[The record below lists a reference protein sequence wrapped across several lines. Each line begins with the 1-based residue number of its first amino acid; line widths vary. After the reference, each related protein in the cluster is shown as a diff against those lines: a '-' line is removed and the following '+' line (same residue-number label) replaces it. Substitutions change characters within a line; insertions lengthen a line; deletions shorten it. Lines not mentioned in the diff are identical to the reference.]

1 MLKKI
6 AYPGVKLEDKKWLIA
21 SLAAGIAVLAAVI
34 SVLVYFSKKDNGEE
48 TEIEAEEDCFID

>member
-6 AYPGVKLEDKKWLIA
+6 AYPGVKLEDKKWIIA

-34 SVLVYFSKKDNGEE
+34 SVLVYFSKKEKPDE
-48 TEIEAEEDCFID
+48 TEIEEDCFID